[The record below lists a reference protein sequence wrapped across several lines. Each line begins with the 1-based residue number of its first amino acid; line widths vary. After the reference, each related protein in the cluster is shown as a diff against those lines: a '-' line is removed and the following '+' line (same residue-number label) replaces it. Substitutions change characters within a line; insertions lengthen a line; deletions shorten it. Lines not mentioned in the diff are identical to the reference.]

1 VTLARDELVAR
12 VTARLAVVRDRIASA
27 GRDPGTVR
35 VVAVCKAFGADAP
48 AAACAAGIDDVAEN
62 YAAELVAH
70 HDALGDARG
79 DVLGDAQLT
88 WHFLGSL
95 QRNKLARLAPRVSV
109 YQSVSSPRDA
119 ELLARYAPGAR
130 CYVQVDVSGLAGR
143 AGCPPGSEG
152 AIVELAQG
160 RGLVVEG
167 LMCVASPD
175 QAVASREFASLRRSA
190 DDLGLDGCSMGM
202 SGDLEAACR
211 AGSTLVRLG
220 TALFGERPSRA
231 ATALA

>member
-70 HDALGDARG
+70 HDALGDA
-79 DVLGDAQLT
+79 LGDAQLT

-109 YQSVSSPRDA
+109 YQSVGSPRDA

-143 AGCPPGSEG
+143 AGCPPGSEA

-160 RGLVVEG
+160 LGLVVEG

-175 QAVASREFASLRRSA
+175 PAVASREFASLRRS
-190 DDLGLDGCSMGM
+190 G
-202 SGDLEAACR
+202 
-211 AGSTLVRLG
+211 
-220 TALFGERPSRA
+220 
-231 ATALA
+231 